1 MGSIGRWTAVA
12 VPIIWVAIGVCLVVD
27 GSAVNLAVVERE
39 GDFIERV
46 GRGLFAT
53 EDSLRIRA

>member
-1 MGSIGRWTAVA
+1 MGSVGRWTAVA

-27 GSAVNLAVVERE
+27 GSAVNLAVVER
-39 GDFIERV
+39 V
-46 GRGLFAT
+46 GRGLLAT